1 VLILQLVVDGV
12 LLAGIYLLMAQSL
25 NLIFGVMRIV
35 NFAQGTMIAVS
46 GLFTVWFATHAKVNP
61 FVATPAAFAAMFVIG
76 ALVERLLL
84 RRITIRGTQ
93 GELMTLMV
101 TFGVSYVLINF
112 ALKAWGSEYVS
123 LPYLQTSWHL
133 GAIDFP
139 KSLVVA
145 GIFGAVLSAALYGWL
160 NYTGSGL
167 ALLATAQSRVGAG
180 ACGIDAGRTGTLAF
194 ALGSALAAVAGSVL
208 VLVTPLGPQ
217 SGNDLTI
224 LCFVVIA
231 LGGLGDQGGAVL
243 GALVLGL
250 AQSIFG
256 YYLGGNVQVL
266 LPYILLILIMLFVP
280 RGLSISRLAR

>member
-1 VLILQLVVDGV
+1 VLILQLVVNGF
-12 LLAGIYLLMAQSL
+12 LLGGLYLLMAQSL

-46 GLFTVWFATHAKVNP
+46 GLFTVWFADHLGLNP
-61 FVATPAAFAAMFVIG
+61 FLAIPIVFSTMFVIG

-101 TFGVSYVLINF
+101 TFGLSFVLINF
-112 ALKAWGSEYVS
+112 ALKTFGSEYVS

-133 GAIDFP
+133 GPIDFAI
-139 KSLVVA
+139 SLVIA
-145 GIFGAVLSAALYGWL
+145 GAFGTALSAALYYWL
-160 NYTGSGL
+160 NFTGSGKE
-167 ALLATAQSRVGAG
+167 LLATSQSRIGAG
-180 ACGIDAGRTGTLAF
+180 TCGIDAGRMSTLAF
-194 ALGSALAAVAGSVL
+194 ALGSALAAAAGTVL
-208 VLVTPLGPQ
+208 ILVTPLGPQ

-231 LGGLGDQGGAVL
+231 LGGLGDYVGAVF
-243 GALVLGL
+243 GALVLGV
-250 AQSIFG
+250 AQSVFG
-256 YYLGGNVQVL
+256 YFLGGNIQVL

-280 RGLSISRLAR
+280 RGLSFSRLPT